1 MVTLGTKKTRHLC
14 SKVCKK
20 RQTSPNNDHSGV
32 SSRKGNI
39 NNIQNINPTQHVYS
53 TIPNKCQ
60 KAHKNSKRSRMAHS
74 ILFKPKAGHIITPG
88 NHNAI
93 TPNDG
98 KNKPTQHIY
107 STMPNKC
114 KSKIKTIQ
122 TTSNDNVI
130 NKLSTFQQIVT
141 NMSQSQSPKPIES
154 SLSTIKTKPST
165 QPPMDS
171 HKMMTS
177 KSEDFTLPPSHNNN
191 AITNGNITPTQPIY
205 STEQWET
212 NETIV
217 YVSPTDI
224 AIFGQQTN
232 QHEVLTESQPHLPTY
247 SESTSRTI
255 HTEIKTEPTSDKP
268 LMTTISN
275 GNMTQLTSS
284 SQNVITP
291 KIANDVSTQYKY
303 STVSRELEKTSDN
316 VIQFLSLGVR
326 PKSQSTSHHLVTS
339 NINIESKPIS
349 QHSVTTTIA
358 YKSSITQPQ
367 PPSHTTTFNT
377 GNISLLPSSIHSL
390 RASPVK
396 VTKSTLTSEKN
407 LRDEDMSTS
416 SSFSEEDKST
426 RSLKSTL
433 VNNEEPNSIDLS
445 KYCHNYIMV
454 SFHQAHILSYYCSA
468 YILSNMIVR
477 FFIVCLFTCVL
488 L

>member
-32 SSRKGNI
+32 SSRKENI
-39 NNIQNINPTQHVYS
+39 NNIQNINPTQHVYI
-53 TIPNKCQ
+53 TMPNKCQ
-60 KAHKNSKRSRMAHS
+60 RAHKNSKQSRMAHN
-74 ILFKPKAGHIITPG
+74 LFKPKAGHIMTPS

-98 KNKPTQHIY
+98 NPHKPTQHIY
-107 STMPNKC
+107 STMLNKC

-141 NMSQSQSPKPIES
+141 NMSQSQSLKPIVS
-154 SLSTIKTKPST
+154 SLFTIKTKPSS
-165 QPPMDS
+165 QPPVDS
-171 HKMMTS
+171 HKMVTS
-177 KSEDFTLPPSHNNN
+177 KSKDFTLPPSHNNN
-191 AITNGNITPTQPIY
+191 PITDGNITPTQPIY
-205 STEQWET
+205 STEPWQT
-212 NETIV
+212 NETTV
-217 YVSPTDI
+217 YVSTAAI
-224 AIFGQQTN
+224 TIFGQKTN
-232 QHEVLTESQPHLPTY
+232 QHQVLTESQPHLPTY

-275 GNMTQLTSS
+275 GNVTQLTSS
-284 SQNVITP
+284 SQNVITL
-291 KIANDVSTQYKY
+291 KTANYVSTQYKH
-303 STVSRELEKTSDN
+303 SAVSRQLEKTSDN
-316 VIQFLSLGVR
+316 VIQSLSIGVG
-326 PKSQSTSHHLVTS
+326 PKSLPTSHRLVTS
-339 NINIESKPIS
+339 NINFESKPIS
-349 QHSVTTTIA
+349 QHSMTTTIA

-367 PPSHTTTFNT
+367 PPSHTTTTFNT
-377 GNISLLPSSIHSL
+377 ENISLLPSSIHAL

-396 VTKSTLTSEKN
+396 VTKSTLTSEKK
-407 LRDEDMSTS
+407 LEGEDMSTS

-445 KYCHNYIMV
+445 KYCHNDIIV
-454 SFHQAHILSYYCSA
+454 SFHQAHILSYY
-468 YILSNMIVR
+468 
-477 FFIVCLFTCVL
+477 
-488 L
+488 